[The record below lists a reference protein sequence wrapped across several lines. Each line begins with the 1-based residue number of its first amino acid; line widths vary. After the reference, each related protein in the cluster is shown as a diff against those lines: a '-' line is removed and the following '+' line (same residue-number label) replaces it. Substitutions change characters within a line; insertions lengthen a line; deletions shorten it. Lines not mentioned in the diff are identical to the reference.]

1 MSIAIEQ
8 IVKEKDILNVKSHAI
23 GQEPVMRMMCFCLKI
38 CARIYQKL
46 GFRPGEVRMEERT
59 YKMGQLIYGVEFD
72 IANIE
77 HAEVSGY
84 LFMSE
89 CGDYILCSSEYVDC
103 SGNFKRQLKEMYL
116 ESVNNYGVEIHMLHK
131 KWTFPTIEEA
141 DLELKKL
148 LLDN

>member
-1 MSIAIEQ
+1 
-8 IVKEKDILNVKSHAI
+8 
-23 GQEPVMRMMCFCLKI
+23 
-38 CARIYQKL
+38 
-46 GFRPGEVRMEERT
+46 MEERT

-84 LFMSE
+84 LFMLE